1 MAPRSR
7 SVEPD
12 ESESESDARSNVNG
26 IFSDTGSDSESNSNL
41 ELDSEALDDDGCSGE
56 GLLGD
61 EGQMPPERYLAEAE
75 GLGVSQLRQK
85 WYSDGTQEKLDET
98 RVYRNRYCRH
108 ISVDPVQHWKWI
120 YCMVSSALGAIFGVE
135 SVSGLSKN
143 TIVKV
148 KDVIAIVAERIV
160 LELTQRPKK
169 NMYIEDVAE
178 FARVLLTT
186 TEMTFDCGWQRIQIL
201 FFTQLGAITASRP
214 KALLDLR
221 YKDMVLTLIQYPEG
235 GRPRLFIF
243 LKSEFTK
250 KFLRKKAPNEFKI
263 PEITFDPTLVLSPH
277 VCLLGMLF
285 YIKGFKTLS
294 TMGPVLDSPE
304 RLYSLGA
311 VRETMGY
318 RIALETQLTV
328 STVRSWMRRVGEIT
342 GFEQVIKPYLLRYTG
357 AKAFNSNEVT
367 DALQNA
373 MLQHAGIRKFI
384 RHYEVDVDV
393 DVQGIVRKTGSQS
406 HLVRLA
412 CSLSASIHPN
422 RPYRLSTEESKSL
435 NDTRGVRARQDTV
448 TERRRKWEDRNA
460 KWERTNL
467 AFQDAFGQLGE
478 KALSKHHNRLLEKL
492 ELFEDR
498 MLEAKARYNKAV
510 RELRNEKQRQR
521 NWRIRENLER
531 YKNEQPVID
540 LERQLAGNLVDT
552 KVAGTLE
559 NKRFMPPEHLMVI
572 DTMLTL
578 PGATLEAEYPRRINA
593 INAVTAFCAVEEGRP
608 TRRSLNL
615 PAICIRRWRL

>member
-304 RLYSLGA
+304 RLYSLGVLDGKGQQELKLKDEIQNKFVFCQA

-357 AKAFNSNEVT
+357 AKAFNSS
-367 DALQNA
+367 
-373 MLQHAGIRKFI
+373 G
-384 RHYEVDVDV
+384 
-393 DVQGIVRKTGSQS
+393 
-406 HLVRLA
+406 
-412 CSLSASIHPN
+412 
-422 RPYRLSTEESKSL
+422 
-435 NDTRGVRARQDTV
+435 
-448 TERRRKWEDRNA
+448 
-460 KWERTNL
+460 
-467 AFQDAFGQLGE
+467 
-478 KALSKHHNRLLEKL
+478 
-492 ELFEDR
+492 
-498 MLEAKARYNKAV
+498 
-510 RELRNEKQRQR
+510 
-521 NWRIRENLER
+521 
-531 YKNEQPVID
+531 
-540 LERQLAGNLVDT
+540 
-552 KVAGTLE
+552 
-559 NKRFMPPEHLMVI
+559 
-572 DTMLTL
+572 
-578 PGATLEAEYPRRINA
+578 EYP
-593 INAVTAFCAVEEGRP
+593 
-608 TRRSLNL
+608 LL
-615 PAICIRRWRL
+615 PQ